1 MMEKRTEILAKAHLI
16 DSNKLAK
23 EYYVAAGLS
32 FADISANDYELL
44 VEMVQ
49 KEIDILL
56 ADKSYQ
62 MIANLQISKIKTTKK
77 YVSLRISGSY
87 FGDREG
93 ITFFKDNAASM
104 EVAEVEA
111 PVTFCCSMS
120 GCNRIPFIT
129 GFVKWVDTLKG
140 E

>member
-1 MMEKRTEILAKAHLI
+1 MDKRTEILAKAHLL
-16 DSNKLAK
+16 DSNELAK
-23 EYYVAAGLS
+23 EYYVESGLS
-32 FADISANDYELL
+32 FTDIDDNDYELL
-44 VEMVQ
+44 SDMVQ

-62 MIANLQISKIKTTKK
+62 MIEGLCISKIKTTKK
-77 YVSLRISGSY
+77 YVSLRIRGSY

-93 ITFFKDNAASM
+93 ITFFKDDAASM
-104 EVAEVEA
+104 EVAEIET

-129 GFVKWVDTLKG
+129 GFVKWVDRLGSK
-140 E
+140 